1 MALREQPDPT
11 RFGFQPNGTY
21 APGRAE
27 INQRCAEIQSLW
39 SAAERVRRNAWAK
52 PVHVTLQEFA
62 NRDL

>member
-21 APGRAE
+21 APGHAE

-39 SAAERVRRNAWAK
+39 SVAERVKRNAWAK
-52 PVHVTLQEFA
+52 PVRVTLQEFA
-62 NRDL
+62 DRDL